1 MHPERNHA
9 SSQHRTTGGMRGAP
23 SRSGVHFTAIVDL
36 HKGVV
41 AAIRRG
47 VHHDVHRG
55 RGVPAI
61 LRLTRA
67 FPSTGSHRV
76 SRADTLCV
84 RGCCASTILRE
95 RAVDTAAA

>member
-1 MHPERNHA
+1 M
-9 SSQHRTTGGMRGAP
+9 S
-23 SRSGVHFTAIVDL
+23 FTAVVDL

-61 LRLTRA
+61 LRLPRA
-67 FPSTGSHRV
+67 FPASKRHGMT
-76 SRADTLCV
+76 RADTLCV

-95 RAVDTAAA
+95 RAVDTAAAA